1 MTFFESD
8 ATTGPVPIQ
17 SEPRAE
23 RDASTFN
30 LVACSLAVGAVGLSS
45 SAIPLLGPF
54 AVALALIALTL
65 SILGVATGRRY
76 LWAGWI
82 GIVAGVIALVLA
94 GMVAAVLPSTPL
106 G

>member
-8 ATTGPVPIQ
+8 ATTGPIPVQ
-17 SEPRAE
+17 NDAHAV

-45 SAIPLLGPF
+45 TAMPLLGPI
-54 AVALALIALTL
+54 AVALALVALTL

-94 GMVAAVLPSTPL
+94 AIVAAAAPTTPF